1 MAYDLVIRDEPLD
14 SPVAISL
21 ITRLNAELRG
31 AYPEPGANHFRL
43 DPDDVAPGR
52 GAFLVAFDG
61 DAAVGCGGI
70 RVLDPGT
77 AEVKRMFVDPSC
89 RGRGVAARV
98 LSALEE
104 RARTLGVTRF
114 VLETGTRQLPAIA
127 LYTRA
132 GYVRIPPFGEYV
144 ASAATSVCMEKRA
157 S

>member
-1 MAYDLVIRDEPLD
+1 MAYDIVIRDEALD
-14 SPVAISL
+14 SAVAHSL

-43 DPDDVAPGR
+43 DPAEVAPGR
-52 GAFLVAFDG
+52 GAFLVAFEG

-70 RVLDPGT
+70 RVLEPGT
-77 AEVKRMFVDPSC
+77 AEVKRMFVDPAC

-98 LSALEE
+98 LAALED
-104 RARTLGVTRF
+104 RARSYGVTRF
-114 VLETGTRQLPAIA
+114 LLETGTRQLPAIA

-144 ASAATSVCMEKRA
+144 ASASTSVCMEKVA
-157 S
+157 

>member
-1 MAYDLVIRDEPLD
+1 MAHDLVLRDEPLD
-14 SPVAISL
+14 SAVALSL

-43 DPDDVAPGR
+43 DPDEVGPGR

-61 DAAVGCGGI
+61 AAAVACGS
-70 RVLDPGT
+70 RVLEPGT

-98 LSALEE
+98 LAALEE

-114 VLETGTRQLPAIA
+114 VLETGTRQLAAIA

-144 ASAATSVCMEKRA
+144 ASASTSVCMEKRA
-157 S
+157 G